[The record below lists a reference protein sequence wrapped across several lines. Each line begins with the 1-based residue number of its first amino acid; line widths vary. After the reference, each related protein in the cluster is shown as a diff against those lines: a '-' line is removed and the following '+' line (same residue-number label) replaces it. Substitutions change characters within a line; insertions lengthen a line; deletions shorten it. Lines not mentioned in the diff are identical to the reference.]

1 MADLAAIRSDVASFL
16 RGVSFH
22 RLYPVWDEILNDL
35 GDDGARALCLED
47 RYYLFVVACER
58 RDAWHPWLY
67 ERCREVEADPDGRLD
82 LWAREHYKSSLLT
95 FAGSIQEIL
104 RNPSITIGI
113 FSHTKPIARKF
124 LVQIKEELERNQ
136 RLQMLFPDTLWT
148 APHREAPRWS
158 EEKGIVVRRSSNSKE
173 ATVEAHG
180 LVDGQPT
187 GVHFQLLIYDDVVT
201 LESVSTP
208 EQVAKT
214 TAAWELS
221 NNLGARGEDGRQ
233 REWMIG
239 TRYSFRDT
247 YQTIIER
254 KAAVPRVF
262 PATANGAADGEPVL
276 LSREVLADK
285 RLKQGPATFA
295 CQMLQN
301 PAAGNEALF
310 KPEWLRFADVRPRTL
325 NVYITVDPAS
335 SKKKGSDRTAMVVT
349 GIDAGRNKYL
359 LDGLHHRMSLGE
371 RWAAIK
377 RLRRRWREMPGVQLV
392 RVGYE
397 RFGLQDALEYFEE
410 RQRIEGE
417 AFEIVELAWPS
428 EGPGSK
434 YDRIQRLQPDFAA
447 GKWHLAAQSETE
459 TRNQRACR
467 EAGEA
472 FRIFD
477 PPRGVNEAKAV
488 YSLNA
493 GFLDEYLTY
502 PFSVHD
508 DFLDAMSRLYD
519 MDPMP
524 PVLIDEASLEP
535 EV

>member
-1 MADLAAIRSDVASFL
+1 MADLATIRPGIASFIRDL
-16 RGVSFH
+16 PFDK
-22 RLYPVWDEILNDL
+22 LFAAWAEITGDL
-35 GDDGARALCLED
+35 HDDGARALCLED
-47 RYYLFVVACER
+47 RYYLFVVGCQR
-58 RDAWHPWLY
+58 PDGWHPWLY
-67 ERCREVEADPDGRLD
+67 ERCREVEAAPDGHLD
-82 LWAREHYKSSLLT
+82 LWSREHYKSSLIT
-95 FAGSIQEIL
+95 YAGSIQEIL
-104 RNPSITIGI
+104 RDPNITIGI

-124 LVQIKEELERNQ
+124 LVQIKETFETNE
-136 RLQMLFPDTLWT
+136 RLQRLFPDILWT
-148 APHREAPRWS
+148 HPHKDAPRWS
-158 EEKGIVVRRSSNSKE
+158 EEKGIVVRRPSNSKE
-173 ATVEAHG
+173 ATIEAHG

-187 GVHFQLLIYDDVVT
+187 SVHFQLLIYDDVVT

-208 EQVAKT
+208 EQVKKT

-247 YQTIIER
+247 YHEIMER
-254 KAAVPRVF
+254 KAAKPRVYA
-262 PATANGAADGEPVL
+262 ATKDGTPEGEPVFL
-276 LSREVLADK
+276 TGEVLRDK
-285 RLKQGPATFA
+285 RIKQGPSTFA

-310 KPEWLRFADVRPRTL
+310 KPEYLRFADVRPRTL

-377 RLRRRWREMPGVQLV
+377 RLRRKWREMPGVQLV

-410 RQRIEGE
+410 RQRIEGD

-447 GKWHLAAQSETE
+447 GKWHLAAQNENE

-472 FRIFD
+472 FRVFE
-477 PPRGVNEAKAV
+477 PPRGVNESRAI

-508 DFLDAMSRLYD
+508 DFLDAMSRFYD
-519 MDPMP
+519 MEPMP